1 MACTNRKDKNMPKSN
16 AADRLANY
24 AAGINPERIRED
36 FEKRKERMVTKQ
48 GEAIAALLQIEQM
61 ASEILMGED
70 TVTTLQYLWYLD
82 FARQIYGLKRRFLAG
97 KPMENEAKNT
107 ALHWK
112 ARGCDLRVLNR
123 ILAEVFSLPAAVEKK

>member
-1 MACTNRKDKNMPKSN
+1 MPKSN

-24 AAGINPERIRED
+24 AAGLNLGRIRED
-36 FEKRKERMVTKQ
+36 LERRKDQMITKQ
-48 GEAIAALLQIEQM
+48 GEAIAALLQIEQL
-61 ASEILMGED
+61 ASEVLMGED
-70 TVTTLQYLWYLD
+70 TVTTLQYMWYLD
-82 FARQIYGLKRRFLAG
+82 FARQVYGLKRRFLAG

-107 ALHWK
+107 ALFWK